1 MSSPVVVRDGRA
13 DLCDTYSSS
22 REERVV
28 AGAVLNEREGAE
40 AVRGARRV
48 GWGRAVFGSACLWA
62 WGFLAYLSPV
72 LIPAERPVGGV
83 GIEVGFFVSQGAVVV
98 AAVAIVLAL
107 RKRSVAVGRGVLL
120 VCASLLALAS
130 ALLPLTVAIDAP
142 WPLVGCGA
150 ICGVAGTLLGCA
162 WGARYSLESRD
173 VSAVVMVSFLV
184 AYGIYFAIL
193 LLYVATPFVVA
204 AQVVVVFLPLA
215 SWGLWFWDASA
226 RSGLAPEVSPSSALS
241 TDIAGSPGSSGKA
254 PGEVTAGSRE
264 LHALPWRSLG
274 VIAVAALVGNVM
286 ASVIM
291 GTSYEGADSLYPGGI
306 ALCACIATMA
316 LVPLTAERTAFSVA
330 QLYRITVTFSVVGLV
345 AILVLGA
352 AAVPVGGALVQGCT
366 LFFQP
371 LVYVVVTRSTRL
383 QGLSPLVAFGV
394 GQALISAVVLAGNLA
409 GKLLFQVAG
418 ETPLLLSAVCGA
430 GVLALFFMVV
440 ARAAQVGEEGNEE
453 KDGGT
458 EEMEAETRGA
468 DRVKAAAAGRGS
480 SGVAAG
486 ERLFEDGG
494 TTEAATL
501 PNGDC
506 AAGVGAQG
514 EDSCRCFCAGSRTN
528 GPRDGDPLTAG
539 ARSHPSLHRQ
549 RAVRDHGHREDPRAP
564 HLREGPGQQP
574 TGTPRQGGG
583 PLDTSPEIRR
593 SRPSLG
599 GQRFG
604 GY

>member
-1 MSSPVVVRDGRA
+1 M
-13 DLCDTYSSS
+13 
-22 REERVV
+22 

-226 RSGLAPEVSPSSALS
+226 RSGLAPEVFPSSALS

-274 VIAVAALVGNVM
+274 VIAVVALVGNVM

-383 QGLSPLVAFGV
+383 QSLSPLVAFGV

-514 EDSCRCFCAGSRTN
+514 EDSAAVFARAVG
-528 GPRDGDPLTAG
+528 LTA
-539 ARSHPSLHRQ
+539 RETEILSLL
-549 RAVRDHGHREDPRAP
+549 VRGRTLPYIANE
-564 HLREGPGQQP
+564 LFVT
-574 TGTPRQGGG
+574 TGTVKTHVRHIYEKALVNNRQEL
-583 PLDTSPEIRR
+583 LDKVEAR
-593 SRPSLG
+593 
-599 GQRFG
+599 
-604 GY
+604 

>member
-1 MSSPVVVRDGRA
+1 MSSPVVVRDGRT

-40 AVRGARRV
+40 AVRGAHRV
-48 GWGRAVFGSACLWA
+48 GWGRAVLGSACLWA

-226 RSGLAPEVSPSSALS
+226 RSGLAPEVFPSSALS

-394 GQALISAVVLAGNLA
+394 GQALISAVVLAGNLV
-409 GKLLFQVAG
+409 GKLLFQMAG
-418 ETPLLLSAVCGA
+418 ETPLLLSAVGGA
-430 GVLALFFMVV
+430 GGLAVFFMVV
-440 ARAAQVGEEGNEE
+440 ARAAQVGEVGNEE

-514 EDSCRCFCAGSRTN
+514 EDSAAVFARAVG
-528 GPRDGDPLTAG
+528 LTA
-539 ARSHPSLHRQ
+539 RETEILSLL
-549 RAVRDHGHREDPRAP
+549 VRGRTLPYIANE
-564 HLREGPGQQP
+564 LFVT
-574 TGTPRQGGG
+574 TGTVKTHVRHIYEKSLVNNRQEL
-583 PLDTSPEIRR
+583 LDKVEAR
-593 SRPSLG
+593 
-599 GQRFG
+599 
-604 GY
+604 

>member
-1 MSSPVVVRDGRA
+1 M
-13 DLCDTYSSS
+13 
-22 REERVV
+22 

-226 RSGLAPEVSPSSALS
+226 RSGLAPEVFPSSALS

-316 LVPLTAERTAFSVA
+316 LVPLTAERKAFSVA

-394 GQALISAVVLAGNLA
+394 GQALISAVVLAGNLV
-409 GKLLFQVAG
+409 GKLLFQMAG

-514 EDSCRCFCAGSRTN
+514 EDSAAVFARAVG
-528 GPRDGDPLTAG
+528 LTA
-539 ARSHPSLHRQ
+539 RETEILSLL
-549 RAVRDHGHREDPRAP
+549 VRGRTLPYIANE
-564 HLREGPGQQP
+564 LFVT
-574 TGTPRQGGG
+574 TGTVKTHVRHIYEKSLVNNRQEL
-583 PLDTSPEIRR
+583 LDKVEAR
-593 SRPSLG
+593 
-599 GQRFG
+599 
-604 GY
+604 

>member
-1 MSSPVVVRDGRA
+1 M
-13 DLCDTYSSS
+13 
-22 REERVV
+22 

-226 RSGLAPEVSPSSALS
+226 RSGLAPEVFPSSALS

-440 ARAAQVGEEGNEE
+440 ARAAQVGEEGSEE

-514 EDSCRCFCAGSRTN
+514 EDSAAVFARAVG
-528 GPRDGDPLTAG
+528 LTA
-539 ARSHPSLHRQ
+539 RETEILSLL
-549 RAVRDHGHREDPRAP
+549 VRGRTLPYIANE
-564 HLREGPGQQP
+564 LFVT
-574 TGTPRQGGG
+574 TGTVKTHVRHIYEKALVNNRQEL
-583 PLDTSPEIRR
+583 LDKVEAR
-593 SRPSLG
+593 
-599 GQRFG
+599 
-604 GY
+604 

>member
-1 MSSPVVVRDGRA
+1 MSSPVVVRDGRT
-13 DLCDTYSSS
+13 DLCDTYSRS

-107 RKRSVAVGRGVLL
+107 RKHSVAVGRGVLL

-226 RSGLAPEVSPSSALS
+226 RSGLAPEVFPSSALS

-453 KDGGT
+453 KDDDT
-458 EEMEAETRGA
+458 EEAEAETRGA

-501 PNGDC
+501 PNGDF

-514 EDSCRCFCAGSRTN
+514 EDSTAVFARAAG
-528 GPRDGDPLTAG
+528 LTARETEIL
-539 ARSHPSLHRQ
+539 ALL
-549 RAVRDHGHREDPRAP
+549 VRGRTLPYIANE
-564 HLREGPGQQP
+564 LFVT
-574 TGTPRQGGG
+574 TGTVKTHVRHIYEKALVNNRQEL
-583 PLDTSPEIRR
+583 LDKVEAR
-593 SRPSLG
+593 
-599 GQRFG
+599 
-604 GY
+604 

>member
-1 MSSPVVVRDGRA
+1 M
-13 DLCDTYSSS
+13 
-22 REERVV
+22 

-40 AVRGARRV
+40 AVRGAHRV
-48 GWGRAVFGSACLWA
+48 GWGRAVLGSACLWA

-226 RSGLAPEVSPSSALS
+226 RSGLAPEVFPSSALS

-394 GQALISAVVLAGNLA
+394 GQALISAVVLAGNLV
-409 GKLLFQVAG
+409 GKLLFQMAG

-501 PNGDC
+501 TNGDC

-514 EDSCRCFCAGSRTN
+514 EDSAAVFARAVG
-528 GPRDGDPLTAG
+528 LTA
-539 ARSHPSLHRQ
+539 RETEILSLL
-549 RAVRDHGHREDPRAP
+549 VRGRTLPYIANE
-564 HLREGPGQQP
+564 LFVT
-574 TGTPRQGGG
+574 TGTVKTHVRHIYEKSLVNNRQEL
-583 PLDTSPEIRR
+583 LDKVEAR
-593 SRPSLG
+593 
-599 GQRFG
+599 
-604 GY
+604 

>member
-1 MSSPVVVRDGRA
+1 MSSPVVVRDGRT

-150 ICGVAGTLLGCA
+150 ICGVAGPLLGCA

-226 RSGLAPEVSPSSALS
+226 RSGLAPEVFPSSALS

-394 GQALISAVVLAGNLA
+394 GQALISAVVLAGNLV
-409 GKLLFQVAG
+409 GKLLFQMAG

-514 EDSCRCFCAGSRTN
+514 EDSAAVFARAVG
-528 GPRDGDPLTAG
+528 LTA
-539 ARSHPSLHRQ
+539 RETEILSLL
-549 RAVRDHGHREDPRAP
+549 VRGRTLPYIANE
-564 HLREGPGQQP
+564 LFVT
-574 TGTPRQGGG
+574 TGTVKTHVRHIYEKSLVNNRQEL
-583 PLDTSPEIRR
+583 LDKVEAR
-593 SRPSLG
+593 
-599 GQRFG
+599 
-604 GY
+604 

>member
-1 MSSPVVVRDGRA
+1 MSSPVVVRDGRT
-13 DLCDTYSSS
+13 DLCDTYSRS

-40 AVRGARRV
+40 AVRGAHRV
-48 GWGRAVFGSACLWA
+48 GWGRAVLGSACLWA

-72 LIPAERPVGGV
+72 LIPVERPAGGV

-107 RKRSVAVGRGVLL
+107 RKHSVTVGRGVLL

-184 AYGIYFAIL
+184 AYGIYFAVL

-226 RSGLAPEVSPSSALS
+226 RSGLAPEVFPSSALS

-291 GTSYEGADSLYPGGI
+291 GASYEGADSLYPGGI

-316 LVPLTAERTAFSVA
+316 LVPLTAERSAFSIA

-394 GQALISAVVLAGNLA
+394 GQALISAVVLAGNLV
-409 GKLLFQVAG
+409 GKLLFQMAG

-506 AAGVGAQG
+506 AAGAGAQG
-514 EDSCRCFCAGSRTN
+514 EDSAAVFARAVG
-528 GPRDGDPLTAG
+528 LTA
-539 ARSHPSLHRQ
+539 RETEILSLL
-549 RAVRDHGHREDPRAP
+549 VRGRTLPYIANE
-564 HLREGPGQQP
+564 LFVT
-574 TGTPRQGGG
+574 TGTVKTHVRHIYEKALVNNRQEL
-583 PLDTSPEIRR
+583 LDKVEAR
-593 SRPSLG
+593 
-599 GQRFG
+599 
-604 GY
+604 

>member
-1 MSSPVVVRDGRA
+1 M
-13 DLCDTYSSS
+13 
-22 REERVV
+22 

-226 RSGLAPEVSPSSALS
+226 RSGLAPEVFPSSALS

-394 GQALISAVVLAGNLA
+394 GQALISAVVLAGNLV
-409 GKLLFQVAG
+409 GKLLFQMAG

-501 PNGDC
+501 PNGDF

-514 EDSCRCFCAGSRTN
+514 EDSAAVFARAAG
-528 GPRDGDPLTAG
+528 LTARETEIL
-539 ARSHPSLHRQ
+539 ALL
-549 RAVRDHGHREDPRAP
+549 VRGRTLPYIANE
-564 HLREGPGQQP
+564 LFVT
-574 TGTPRQGGG
+574 TGTVKTHVRHIYEKALVNNRQEL
-583 PLDTSPEIRR
+583 LDKVEAR
-593 SRPSLG
+593 
-599 GQRFG
+599 
-604 GY
+604 

>member
-1 MSSPVVVRDGRA
+1 M
-13 DLCDTYSSS
+13 
-22 REERVV
+22 

-204 AQVVVVFLPLA
+204 AQVVGVFLPLA
-215 SWGLWFWDASA
+215 TWGLWFWDASA
-226 RSGLAPEVSPSSALS
+226 RSGLAPEVFPSSALS

-514 EDSCRCFCAGSRTN
+514 EDSAAVFARAVG
-528 GPRDGDPLTAG
+528 LTA
-539 ARSHPSLHRQ
+539 RETEILSLL
-549 RAVRDHGHREDPRAP
+549 VRGRTLPYIANE
-564 HLREGPGQQP
+564 LFVT
-574 TGTPRQGGG
+574 TGTVKTHVRHIYEKALVNNRQEL
-583 PLDTSPEIRR
+583 LDKVEAR
-593 SRPSLG
+593 
-599 GQRFG
+599 
-604 GY
+604 

>member
-1 MSSPVVVRDGRA
+1 MSSPVVVRDGRT

-226 RSGLAPEVSPSSALS
+226 RSGLAPEVFPSSALS

-430 GVLALFFMVV
+430 GVLALFFIVV

-514 EDSCRCFCAGSRTN
+514 EDSAAVFARAVG
-528 GPRDGDPLTAG
+528 LTA
-539 ARSHPSLHRQ
+539 RETEILSLL
-549 RAVRDHGHREDPRAP
+549 VRGRTLPYIANE
-564 HLREGPGQQP
+564 LFVT
-574 TGTPRQGGG
+574 TGTVKTHVRHIYEKALVNNRQEL
-583 PLDTSPEIRR
+583 LDKVEAR
-593 SRPSLG
+593 
-599 GQRFG
+599 
-604 GY
+604 

>member
-1 MSSPVVVRDGRA
+1 M
-13 DLCDTYSSS
+13 
-22 REERVV
+22 

-226 RSGLAPEVSPSSALS
+226 RSGLAPEVFPSSALS

-394 GQALISAVVLAGNLA
+394 GQALISAVVPAGNLV
-409 GKLLFQVAG
+409 GKLLFQMAG

-514 EDSCRCFCAGSRTN
+514 EDSAAVFARAVG
-528 GPRDGDPLTAG
+528 LTA
-539 ARSHPSLHRQ
+539 RETEILSLL
-549 RAVRDHGHREDPRAP
+549 VRGRTLPYIANE
-564 HLREGPGQQP
+564 LFVT
-574 TGTPRQGGG
+574 TGTVKTHVRHIYEKSLVNNRQEL
-583 PLDTSPEIRR
+583 LDKVEAR
-593 SRPSLG
+593 
-599 GQRFG
+599 
-604 GY
+604 

>member
-1 MSSPVVVRDGRA
+1 M
-13 DLCDTYSSS
+13 
-22 REERVV
+22 

-162 WGARYSLESRD
+162 WGARYSLGSRD

-226 RSGLAPEVSPSSALS
+226 RSGLAPEVFPSSALS

-394 GQALISAVVLAGNLA
+394 GQALISAVVLAGNLV
-409 GKLLFQVAG
+409 GKLLFQMAG

-514 EDSCRCFCAGSRTN
+514 EDSAAVFARAVG
-528 GPRDGDPLTAG
+528 LTA
-539 ARSHPSLHRQ
+539 RETEILSLL
-549 RAVRDHGHREDPRAP
+549 VRGRTLPYIANE
-564 HLREGPGQQP
+564 LFVT
-574 TGTPRQGGG
+574 TGTVKTHVRHIYEKSLVNNRQEL
-583 PLDTSPEIRR
+583 LDKVEAR
-593 SRPSLG
+593 
-599 GQRFG
+599 
-604 GY
+604 

>member
-1 MSSPVVVRDGRA
+1 MSSPVVVRDGRT

-226 RSGLAPEVSPSSALS
+226 RSGLAPEVFPSSALS
-241 TDIAGSPGSSGKA
+241 TDIAGSPGSSRKA

-330 QLYRITVTFSVVGLV
+330 QLYSITVTFSVVGLV

-394 GQALISAVVLAGNLA
+394 GQALISAVVLAGNLV
-409 GKLLFQVAG
+409 GKLLFQMAG

-514 EDSCRCFCAGSRTN
+514 EDSAAVFARAVG
-528 GPRDGDPLTAG
+528 LTA
-539 ARSHPSLHRQ
+539 RETEILSLL
-549 RAVRDHGHREDPRAP
+549 VRGRTLPYIANE
-564 HLREGPGQQP
+564 LFVT
-574 TGTPRQGGG
+574 TGTVKTHVRHIYEKSLVNNRQEL
-583 PLDTSPEIRR
+583 LDKVEAR
-593 SRPSLG
+593 
-599 GQRFG
+599 
-604 GY
+604 

>member
-1 MSSPVVVRDGRA
+1 MSSPVVVRDGRT

-120 VCASLLALAS
+120 VCASLLVLAS

-226 RSGLAPEVSPSSALS
+226 RSGLAPEVFPSSALS

-316 LVPLTAERTAFSVA
+316 LVPLTAERTAFSIA

-394 GQALISAVVLAGNLA
+394 GQALISAVVLAGNLV
-409 GKLLFQVAG
+409 GKLLFQMAG

-440 ARAAQVGEEGNEE
+440 ARAAQVGEEGDEE

-458 EEMEAETRGA
+458 EETEAETRGA

-514 EDSCRCFCAGSRTN
+514 EDSAAVFARAVG
-528 GPRDGDPLTAG
+528 LTA
-539 ARSHPSLHRQ
+539 RETEILSLL
-549 RAVRDHGHREDPRAP
+549 VRGRTLPYIANE
-564 HLREGPGQQP
+564 LFVT
-574 TGTPRQGGG
+574 TGTVKTHVRHIYEKALVNNRQEL
-583 PLDTSPEIRR
+583 LDKVEAR
-593 SRPSLG
+593 
-599 GQRFG
+599 
-604 GY
+604 

>member
-1 MSSPVVVRDGRA
+1 MSSPVVVRDGRT

-173 VSAVVMVSFLV
+173 VSAAVMVSFLV

-226 RSGLAPEVSPSSALS
+226 RSGLAPEVFPSSALS

-394 GQALISAVVLAGNLA
+394 GQALISAVVLAGNLV
-409 GKLLFQVAG
+409 GKLLFQMAG

-514 EDSCRCFCAGSRTN
+514 EDSAAVFARAVG
-528 GPRDGDPLTAG
+528 LTA
-539 ARSHPSLHRQ
+539 RETEILSLL
-549 RAVRDHGHREDPRAP
+549 VRGRTLPYIANE
-564 HLREGPGQQP
+564 LFVT
-574 TGTPRQGGG
+574 TGTVKTHVRHIYEKSLVNNRQEL
-583 PLDTSPEIRR
+583 LDKVEAR
-593 SRPSLG
+593 
-599 GQRFG
+599 
-604 GY
+604 

>member
-1 MSSPVVVRDGRA
+1 MSSPVVVRDGRT

-226 RSGLAPEVSPSSALS
+226 RSGLAPEVFPSSALS

-394 GQALISAVVLAGNLA
+394 GQALISAVVLAGNLV
-409 GKLLFQVAG
+409 GKLLFQMAG

-514 EDSCRCFCAGSRTN
+514 EDSAAVFARAVG
-528 GPRDGDPLTAG
+528 LTAREAEILG
-539 ARSHPSLHRQ
+539 LL
-549 RAVRDHGHREDPRAP
+549 VRGRTLPYIANE
-564 HLREGPGQQP
+564 LFVT
-574 TGTPRQGGG
+574 TGTVKTHVRHIYEKSLVNNRQEL
-583 PLDTSPEIRR
+583 LDKVEAR
-593 SRPSLG
+593 
-599 GQRFG
+599 
-604 GY
+604 

>member
-1 MSSPVVVRDGRA
+1 MSSPVVVRDGRI

-48 GWGRAVFGSACLWA
+48 GWSRAVFGSACLWA

-120 VCASLLALAS
+120 ACASLLALAS

-193 LLYVATPFVVA
+193 SLYVATPFVVA

-226 RSGLAPEVSPSSALS
+226 RSGLAPEVFPSSALS

-394 GQALISAVVLAGNLA
+394 GQALISAVVLAGNLV
-409 GKLLFQVAG
+409 GKLLFQMAG

-514 EDSCRCFCAGSRTN
+514 EDSAAVFARAVG
-528 GPRDGDPLTAG
+528 LTARETEILSLL
-539 ARSHPSLHRQ
+539 ARGRTLPYIANELF
-549 RAVRDHGHREDPRAP
+549 VT
-564 HLREGPGQQP
+564 
-574 TGTPRQGGG
+574 TGTVKTHVRHIYEKALVNNRQEL
-583 PLDTSPEIRR
+583 LDKVEAR
-593 SRPSLG
+593 
-599 GQRFG
+599 
-604 GY
+604 

>member
-1 MSSPVVVRDGRA
+1 M
-13 DLCDTYSSS
+13 
-22 REERVV
+22 

-215 SWGLWFWDASA
+215 SWGLWFWEASA
-226 RSGLAPEVSPSSALS
+226 RSGLAPEVFPSSALS

-514 EDSCRCFCAGSRTN
+514 EDSAAVFARAVG
-528 GPRDGDPLTAG
+528 LTA
-539 ARSHPSLHRQ
+539 RETEILSLL
-549 RAVRDHGHREDPRAP
+549 VRGRTLPYIANE
-564 HLREGPGQQP
+564 LFVT
-574 TGTPRQGGG
+574 TGTVKTHVRHIYEKSLVNNRQEL
-583 PLDTSPEIRR
+583 LDKVEAR
-593 SRPSLG
+593 
-599 GQRFG
+599 
-604 GY
+604 

>member
-1 MSSPVVVRDGRA
+1 M
-13 DLCDTYSSS
+13 
-22 REERVV
+22 

-62 WGFLAYLSPV
+62 WGFLAYLGPV

-226 RSGLAPEVSPSSALS
+226 RSGLAPEVFPSSALS

-394 GQALISAVVLAGNLA
+394 GQALISAVVLAGNLV
-409 GKLLFQVAG
+409 GKLLFQMAG

-514 EDSCRCFCAGSRTN
+514 EDSAAVFARAVG
-528 GPRDGDPLTAG
+528 LTA
-539 ARSHPSLHRQ
+539 RETEILSLL
-549 RAVRDHGHREDPRAP
+549 VRGRTLPYIANE
-564 HLREGPGQQP
+564 LFVT
-574 TGTPRQGGG
+574 TGTVKTHVRHIYEKSLVNNRQEL
-583 PLDTSPEIRR
+583 LDKVEAR
-593 SRPSLG
+593 
-599 GQRFG
+599 
-604 GY
+604 

>member
-226 RSGLAPEVSPSSALS
+226 RSGLAPEVFPSSALS

-254 PGEVTAGSRE
+254 PGEVTAGLRE

-514 EDSCRCFCAGSRTN
+514 EDSAAVFARAVG
-528 GPRDGDPLTAG
+528 LTA
-539 ARSHPSLHRQ
+539 RETEILSLL
-549 RAVRDHGHREDPRAP
+549 VRGRTLPYIANE
-564 HLREGPGQQP
+564 LFVT
-574 TGTPRQGGG
+574 TGTVKTHVRHIYEKALVNNRQEL
-583 PLDTSPEIRR
+583 LDKVEAR
-593 SRPSLG
+593 
-599 GQRFG
+599 
-604 GY
+604 

>member
-1 MSSPVVVRDGRA
+1 M
-13 DLCDTYSSS
+13 
-22 REERVV
+22 

-226 RSGLAPEVSPSSALS
+226 RSGLAPEVFPSSALS

-274 VIAVAALVGNVM
+274 VIAVATLVGNVM

-394 GQALISAVVLAGNLA
+394 GQALISAVVLAGNLV
-409 GKLLFQVAG
+409 GKLLFQMAG

-514 EDSCRCFCAGSRTN
+514 EDSAAVFARAVG
-528 GPRDGDPLTAG
+528 LTA
-539 ARSHPSLHRQ
+539 RETEILSLL
-549 RAVRDHGHREDPRAP
+549 VRGRTLPYIANE
-564 HLREGPGQQP
+564 LFVT
-574 TGTPRQGGG
+574 TGTVKTHVRHIYEKALVNNRQEL
-583 PLDTSPEIRR
+583 LDKVEAR
-593 SRPSLG
+593 
-599 GQRFG
+599 
-604 GY
+604 

>member
-1 MSSPVVVRDGRA
+1 MSSPVVVRDGRI
-13 DLCDTYSSS
+13 DLCDTYSRS

-107 RKRSVAVGRGVLL
+107 RKRSVAMGRGVLL
-120 VCASLLALAS
+120 VCASLLVLAS

-226 RSGLAPEVSPSSALS
+226 RSGLAPEVFPSSALS

-316 LVPLTAERTAFSVA
+316 LVPLTAERTAFSIA

-394 GQALISAVVLAGNLA
+394 GQALISAVVLAGNLV
-409 GKLLFQVAG
+409 GKLLFQMAG

-440 ARAAQVGEEGNEE
+440 ARAAQVGEEGDEE

-458 EEMEAETRGA
+458 EETEAETRGA

-514 EDSCRCFCAGSRTN
+514 EDSAAVFARAVG
-528 GPRDGDPLTAG
+528 LTA
-539 ARSHPSLHRQ
+539 RETEILSLL
-549 RAVRDHGHREDPRAP
+549 VRGRTLPYIANE
-564 HLREGPGQQP
+564 LFVT
-574 TGTPRQGGG
+574 TGTVKTHVRHIYEKALVNNRQEL
-583 PLDTSPEIRR
+583 LDKVEAR
-593 SRPSLG
+593 
-599 GQRFG
+599 
-604 GY
+604 

>member
-226 RSGLAPEVSPSSALS
+226 RSGLAPEVFPSSALS

-316 LVPLTAERTAFSVA
+316 LVPLTAERTVFSVA

-514 EDSCRCFCAGSRTN
+514 EDSAAVFARAVG
-528 GPRDGDPLTAG
+528 LTA
-539 ARSHPSLHRQ
+539 RETEILSLL
-549 RAVRDHGHREDPRAP
+549 VRGRTLPYIANE
-564 HLREGPGQQP
+564 LFVT
-574 TGTPRQGGG
+574 TGTVKTHVRHIYEKALVNNRQEL
-583 PLDTSPEIRR
+583 LDKVEAR
-593 SRPSLG
+593 
-599 GQRFG
+599 
-604 GY
+604 

>member
-1 MSSPVVVRDGRA
+1 M
-13 DLCDTYSSS
+13 
-22 REERVV
+22 

-40 AVRGARRV
+40 AVRGAHRV

-120 VCASLLALAS
+120 ACASLLALAS

-204 AQVVVVFLPLA
+204 AQVVAVFLPLA

-226 RSGLAPEVSPSSALS
+226 RSGLAPEVFPSSALS
-241 TDIAGSPGSSGKA
+241 TDIAGSPSSSGKA

-352 AAVPVGGALVQGCT
+352 AAVAVGGALVQGCT

-394 GQALISAVVLAGNLA
+394 GQALISAVVLAGNLV
-409 GKLLFQVAG
+409 GKLLFQMAG

-506 AAGVGAQG
+506 AAGVGAHG
-514 EDSCRCFCAGSRTN
+514 EDSATVFARAVG
-528 GPRDGDPLTAG
+528 LTAREAEILG
-539 ARSHPSLHRQ
+539 LL
-549 RAVRDHGHREDPRAP
+549 VRGRTLPYIANE
-564 HLREGPGQQP
+564 LFVT
-574 TGTPRQGGG
+574 TGTVKTHVRHIYEKALVNNRQEL
-583 PLDTSPEIRR
+583 LDKVEAR
-593 SRPSLG
+593 
-599 GQRFG
+599 
-604 GY
+604 

>member
-1 MSSPVVVRDGRA
+1 MSSPVVVRDGRT

-184 AYGIYFAIL
+184 TYGIYFAIL

-226 RSGLAPEVSPSSALS
+226 RSGLAPEVFPSSALS

-394 GQALISAVVLAGNLA
+394 GQALISAVVLAGNLV
-409 GKLLFQVAG
+409 GKLLFQMAG

-514 EDSCRCFCAGSRTN
+514 EDSAAVFARAVG
-528 GPRDGDPLTAG
+528 LTA
-539 ARSHPSLHRQ
+539 RETEILSLL
-549 RAVRDHGHREDPRAP
+549 VRGRTLPYIANE
-564 HLREGPGQQP
+564 LFVT
-574 TGTPRQGGG
+574 TGTVKTHVRHIYEKSLVNNRQEL
-583 PLDTSPEIRR
+583 LDKVEAR
-593 SRPSLG
+593 
-599 GQRFG
+599 
-604 GY
+604 

>member
-1 MSSPVVVRDGRA
+1 M
-13 DLCDTYSSS
+13 
-22 REERVV
+22 

-40 AVRGARRV
+40 AVRGAHRV
-48 GWGRAVFGSACLWA
+48 RWGRAVFGSACLWA

-226 RSGLAPEVSPSSALS
+226 RSGLAPEVFPSSALS

-514 EDSCRCFCAGSRTN
+514 EDSAAVFARAVG
-528 GPRDGDPLTAG
+528 LTA
-539 ARSHPSLHRQ
+539 RETEILSLL
-549 RAVRDHGHREDPRAP
+549 VRGRTLP
-564 HLREGPGQQP
+564 
-574 TGTPRQGGG
+574 
-583 PLDTSPEIRR
+583 
-593 SRPSLG
+593 
-599 GQRFG
+599 
-604 GY
+604 Y

>member
-150 ICGVAGTLLGCA
+150 ICGVAGTLLGCV

-226 RSGLAPEVSPSSALS
+226 RSGLAPEVFPSSALS

-514 EDSCRCFCAGSRTN
+514 EDSAAVFARAVG
-528 GPRDGDPLTAG
+528 LTA
-539 ARSHPSLHRQ
+539 RETEILSLL
-549 RAVRDHGHREDPRAP
+549 VRGRTLPYIANE
-564 HLREGPGQQP
+564 LFVT
-574 TGTPRQGGG
+574 TGTVKTHVRHIYEKALVNNRQEL
-583 PLDTSPEIRR
+583 LDKVEAR
-593 SRPSLG
+593 
-599 GQRFG
+599 
-604 GY
+604 

>member
-1 MSSPVVVRDGRA
+1 MSSPVVVRDGRT
-13 DLCDTYSSS
+13 DLCDTYSRS

-28 AGAVLNEREGAE
+28 GGAVLNEREGAE

-226 RSGLAPEVSPSSALS
+226 RSGLAPEVFPSSALS

-394 GQALISAVVLAGNLA
+394 GQALISAVVLAGNLV
-409 GKLLFQVAG
+409 GKLLFQMAG

-514 EDSCRCFCAGSRTN
+514 EDSAAVFARAVG
-528 GPRDGDPLTAG
+528 LTA
-539 ARSHPSLHRQ
+539 RETEILSLL
-549 RAVRDHGHREDPRAP
+549 VRGRTLPYIANE
-564 HLREGPGQQP
+564 LFVT
-574 TGTPRQGGG
+574 TGTVKTHVRHIYEKALVNNRQEL
-583 PLDTSPEIRR
+583 LDKVEAR
-593 SRPSLG
+593 
-599 GQRFG
+599 
-604 GY
+604 

>member
-226 RSGLAPEVSPSSALS
+226 RSGLAPEVFPSSALS

-383 QGLSPLVAFGV
+383 QGLSPLAAFGV

-514 EDSCRCFCAGSRTN
+514 EDSAAVFARAVG
-528 GPRDGDPLTAG
+528 LTA
-539 ARSHPSLHRQ
+539 RETEILSLL
-549 RAVRDHGHREDPRAP
+549 VRGRTLPYIANE
-564 HLREGPGQQP
+564 LFVT
-574 TGTPRQGGG
+574 TGTVKTHVRHIYEKALVNNRQEL
-583 PLDTSPEIRR
+583 LDKVEAR
-593 SRPSLG
+593 
-599 GQRFG
+599 
-604 GY
+604 

>member
-13 DLCDTYSSS
+13 DLCDTYSRS

-226 RSGLAPEVSPSSALS
+226 RSGLAPEVFPSSALS

-394 GQALISAVVLAGNLA
+394 GQALISAVVLAGNLV
-409 GKLLFQVAG
+409 GKLLFQMAG

-514 EDSCRCFCAGSRTN
+514 EDSAAVFARAVG
-528 GPRDGDPLTAG
+528 LTA
-539 ARSHPSLHRQ
+539 RETEILSLL
-549 RAVRDHGHREDPRAP
+549 VRGRTLPYIANE
-564 HLREGPGQQP
+564 LFVT
-574 TGTPRQGGG
+574 TGTVKTHVRHIYEKALVNNRQEL
-583 PLDTSPEIRR
+583 LDKVEAR
-593 SRPSLG
+593 
-599 GQRFG
+599 
-604 GY
+604 

>member
-1 MSSPVVVRDGRA
+1 M
-13 DLCDTYSSS
+13 
-22 REERVV
+22 

-226 RSGLAPEVSPSSALS
+226 RSGLAPEVFPSSALS

-514 EDSCRCFCAGSRTN
+514 EDSAAVFARAVG
-528 GPRDGDPLTAG
+528 LTA
-539 ARSHPSLHRQ
+539 RETEILSLL
-549 RAVRDHGHREDPRAP
+549 VRGRTLPCIANE
-564 HLREGPGQQP
+564 LFVT
-574 TGTPRQGGG
+574 TGTVKTHVRHIYEKALVNNRQEL
-583 PLDTSPEIRR
+583 LDKVEAR
-593 SRPSLG
+593 
-599 GQRFG
+599 
-604 GY
+604 

>member
-226 RSGLAPEVSPSSALS
+226 RSGLAPEVFPSSALS

-514 EDSCRCFCAGSRTN
+514 EDSAAVFARAVG
-528 GPRDGDPLTAG
+528 LTA
-539 ARSHPSLHRQ
+539 RETEILSLL
-549 RAVRDHGHREDPRAP
+549 VRGRTLPYIANE
-564 HLREGPGQQP
+564 LFVT
-574 TGTPRQGGG
+574 TGTVKTHVRHIYEKALVNNRQEL
-583 PLDTSPEIRR
+583 LDKVEAC
-593 SRPSLG
+593 
-599 GQRFG
+599 
-604 GY
+604 

>member
-1 MSSPVVVRDGRA
+1 MSSPVVVRDGRT

-48 GWGRAVFGSACLWA
+48 GWGRAVFGSACLWV

-226 RSGLAPEVSPSSALS
+226 RSGLAPEVFPSSALS

-394 GQALISAVVLAGNLA
+394 GQALISAVVLAGNLV
-409 GKLLFQVAG
+409 GKLLFQMAG

-514 EDSCRCFCAGSRTN
+514 EDSAAVFARAVG
-528 GPRDGDPLTAG
+528 LTA
-539 ARSHPSLHRQ
+539 RETEILSLL
-549 RAVRDHGHREDPRAP
+549 VRGRTLPYIANE
-564 HLREGPGQQP
+564 LFVT
-574 TGTPRQGGG
+574 TGTVKTHVRHIYEKSLVNNRQEL
-583 PLDTSPEIRR
+583 LDKVEAR
-593 SRPSLG
+593 
-599 GQRFG
+599 
-604 GY
+604 

>member
-1 MSSPVVVRDGRA
+1 M
-13 DLCDTYSSS
+13 
-22 REERVV
+22 

-226 RSGLAPEVSPSSALS
+226 RSGLAPEVFPSSALS

-394 GQALISAVVLAGNLA
+394 GQALISAVVLAGNLV
-409 GKLLFQVAG
+409 GKLLFQMAG

-514 EDSCRCFCAGSRTN
+514 EDSAAVFARAVG
-528 GPRDGDPLTAG
+528 LTA
-539 ARSHPSLHRQ
+539 RETEILSLL
-549 RAVRDHGHREDPRAP
+549 VRGRTLPYIANE
-564 HLREGPGQQP
+564 LFVT
-574 TGTPRQGGG
+574 TGTVKIHVRHIYEKSLVNNRQEL
-583 PLDTSPEIRR
+583 LDKVEAR
-593 SRPSLG
+593 
-599 GQRFG
+599 
-604 GY
+604 

>member
-1 MSSPVVVRDGRA
+1 MSSPVVVRDGRT

-226 RSGLAPEVSPSSALS
+226 RSGLAPEVFPFSALS

-394 GQALISAVVLAGNLA
+394 GQALISAVVLAGNLV
-409 GKLLFQVAG
+409 GKLLFQMAG

-514 EDSCRCFCAGSRTN
+514 EDSAAVFARAVG
-528 GPRDGDPLTAG
+528 LTA
-539 ARSHPSLHRQ
+539 RETEILSLL
-549 RAVRDHGHREDPRAP
+549 VRGRTLPYIANE
-564 HLREGPGQQP
+564 LFVT
-574 TGTPRQGGG
+574 TGTVKTHVRHIYEKSLVNNRQEL
-583 PLDTSPEIRR
+583 LDKVEAR
-593 SRPSLG
+593 
-599 GQRFG
+599 
-604 GY
+604 

>member
-1 MSSPVVVRDGRA
+1 MSSPVVVRDGRT

-130 ALLPLTVAIDAP
+130 ALLPLTVALDAP

-184 AYGIYFAIL
+184 AYGIYFAVL

-204 AQVVVVFLPLA
+204 AQVVAVFLPLA

-226 RSGLAPEVSPSSALS
+226 RSGLAPEVFPSSALS

-394 GQALISAVVLAGNLA
+394 GQALISAVVLAGNLV
-409 GKLLFQVAG
+409 GKLLFQMAG

-514 EDSCRCFCAGSRTN
+514 EDSAAVFARAVG
-528 GPRDGDPLTAG
+528 LTA
-539 ARSHPSLHRQ
+539 RETEILSLL
-549 RAVRDHGHREDPRAP
+549 VRGRTLPYIANE
-564 HLREGPGQQP
+564 LFVT
-574 TGTPRQGGG
+574 TGTVKTHVRHIYEKALVNNRQEL
-583 PLDTSPEIRR
+583 LDKVEAR
-593 SRPSLG
+593 
-599 GQRFG
+599 
-604 GY
+604 